1 MNIFQIL
8 IQALKTRILPIV
20 TRVRLF
26 FSANYIRARVIEGIR
41 TFFAKTFSIRP
52 RDKDDYYP
60 MGRWLVSKKLAFAVV
75 IIIGVLSLVYVI
87 YSWSALFP
95 SRANDGIKTYS
106 YNNVLLK
113 FAKGTVRIKGKS
125 GYLAYE
131 GEVEKGYCN
140 GNGTLMNPI
149 GHVVYQGNF
158 TNSMYEG
165 EGTQYYTDGTLFYS
179 GDFHENL
186 HSGIG
191 RLYRTNG
198 SLEYEGSFSLD
209 MKEGEGT
216 LYDMGHNM
224 VFTGE
229 FTIDEIKYSDF
240 IGKSASEMAEAY
252 GGERTLY
259 ESDTERVRYMPDI
272 DAMTVEFLDEESI
285 DTEAFAESVFV
296 LKDYFNS
303 ADGDLK
309 SFSEITS
316 LLGQPTYVGVSYATL
331 PELLAVNTLNDSSGG
346 LIINGEADIEMQ
358 SVYNEYIEVSDY
370 DEEYEVY
377 LHTYQKDGLIY
388 TFVTDQGMDSFYFYY
403 IIAAD
408 LSDVE

>member
-1 MNIFQIL
+1 
-8 IQALKTRILPIV
+8 
-20 TRVRLF
+20 
-26 FSANYIRARVIEGIR
+26 
-41 TFFAKTFSIRP
+41 
-52 RDKDDYYP
+52 